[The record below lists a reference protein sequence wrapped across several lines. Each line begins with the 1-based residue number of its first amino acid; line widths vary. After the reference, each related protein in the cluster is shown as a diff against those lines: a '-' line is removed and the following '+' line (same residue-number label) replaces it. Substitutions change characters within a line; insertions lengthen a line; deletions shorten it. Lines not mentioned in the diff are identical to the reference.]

1 MCLKLNSKIVGI
13 IGGGQLGMMLAMAI
27 KKLGGKVI
35 GLDPNP
41 KCSITHVCDSFICAS
56 YDDETSLRKLC
67 EESDVVTYEFEN
79 IKGSH
84 LKMLNDEFN
93 IKQGIKSLIDSQ
105 DRLIEKNTANKYGL
119 KTAKYY
125 KCDNEADLKE
135 AVKI

>member
-1 MCLKLNSKIVGI
+1 
-13 IGGGQLGMMLAMAI
+13 
-27 KKLGGKVI
+27 
-35 GLDPNP
+35 
-41 KCSITHVCDSFICAS
+41 
-56 YDDETSLRKLC
+56 
-67 EESDVVTYEFEN
+67 
-79 IKGSH
+79 
-84 LKMLNDEFN
+84 MLNDEFN